1 MTMPSVPAVAVSP
14 MGVLLL
20 AWLSAFEVFVV
31 AIALLAYL
39 MSRNTITAVVLTKAD
54 TGFTVSVVGYI
65 AVALL
70 LGALLSKRAV

>member
-1 MTMPSVPAVAVSP
+1 MTPSRAIVSS
-14 MGVLLL
+14 VLIAWLL
-20 AWLSAFEVFVV
+20 ALEVFVV
-31 AIALLAYL
+31 AIALLTYL

-70 LGALLSKRAV
+70 LGALLS

>member
-39 MSRNTITAVVLTKAD
+39 MSRNTITTVVLTKAD

-65 AVALL
+65 AVALI
-70 LGALLSKRAV
+70 LGALLS

>member
-1 MTMPSVPAVAVSP
+1 MTMPSVPAVAVSL

-20 AWLSAFEVFVV
+20 AWLLAFEVFVV
-31 AIALLAYL
+31 AIALLTYL

-65 AVALL
+65 AVALI
-70 LGALLSKRAV
+70 LGALLS